1 MLPDPNLTDLVVY
14 LFKNVFMMKKNV
26 DINLFGNICN
36 TPTIST
42 TDPALSKPF
51 ALIKL
56 GVNPNFLA
64 YTSTI

>member
-1 MLPDPNLTDLVVY
+1 MLPDPNLTGLVVY
-14 LFKNVFMMKKNV
+14 LFKNALMIKNV

-51 ALIKL
+51 ALINL
-56 GVNPNFLA
+56 GVNPNFLE

>member
-14 LFKNVFMMKKNV
+14 LFKNAFMIKNV
-26 DINLFGNICN
+26 DINSFGNMCD
-36 TPTIST
+36 THTIST

-51 ALIKL
+51 ALINL